1 MMKWA
6 TIWLAGV
13 AGAIGL
19 VATLAVSVAALEVPS
34 APSLDAP
41 IVDQTNTLS
50 SSDKAQL
57 SAQIAELRKQKD
69 FQIGILLIS
78 TLGTDSLEDYS
89 IRVARQ
95 WGIGEK
101 PKNSG
106 ILLLIV
112 KDDRKLRIEVG
123 SGQEGDLTDARSSRI
138 IRNTITP
145 QFREGNYVAGIG
157 AGVAEIAAAI
167 QSQPEKA
174 ATSGSENTGE
184 WIGTAIFF
192 GFIVLSWLASI
203 LGRSKSWW
211 AGGVIGA
218 GIGAVVAFFAAA
230 AVWSIV
236 LVIFLTV
243 GGLLFD
249 FVVSRNYKEH
259 RSIGDSPA
267 WWAGGDWFGGGG
279 SGSGGGGSFGGG
291 GFSGGGS
298 SGSW

>member
-1 MMKWA
+1 MKRIA
-6 TIWLAGV
+6 VWLAG
-13 AGAIGL
+13 IS
-19 VATLAVSVAALEVPS
+19 VATGLAAWWALSAHALAIPP

-41 IVDQTNTLS
+41 IVDQTGTLS
-50 SSDKAQL
+50 ASDTRELAD
-57 SAQIAELRKQKD
+57 QIAKLRAQKD
-69 FQIGILLIS
+69 FQLGILLIP

-89 IRVARQ
+89 IKVARQ

-106 ILLLIV
+106 VLLLIV

-123 SGQEGDLTDARSSRI
+123 SGQEGDLTDARASRI
-138 IRNTITP
+138 IRNVIAP
-145 QFREGNYVAGIG
+145 KFREEQYIAGIHD
-157 AGVAEIAAAI
+157 GVDEIAAAI
-167 QSQPEKA
+167 QGRPEA
-174 ATSGSENTGE
+174 ASAASAPGKDWTES
-184 WIGTAIFF
+184 IGFIVFF

-218 GIGAVVAFFAAA
+218 VVGAVVLFFAAA
-230 AVWSIV
+230 AAWSIV
-236 LVIFLTV
+236 LIVFLTV

-249 FVVSRNYKEH
+249 YIVSRNYTTH

-267 WWAGGDWFGGGG
+267 WWAGGDWFGGSG
-279 SGSGGGGSFGGG
+279 SGGGGGSFGGG

>member
-6 TIWLAGV
+6 KIWLAGV

-34 APSLDAP
+34 APSLDTP

-50 SSDKAQL
+50 PNDKAQL
-57 SAQIAELRKQKD
+57 FAQIAEFRKQKD

-106 ILLLIV
+106 VLLLIV

-145 QFREGNYVAGIG
+145 QFREGNYAAGIG
-157 AGVAEIAAAI
+157 AGIAEIAAAI
-167 QSQPEKA
+167 QSQPEK
-174 ATSGSENTGE
+174 TVTPSENSGE
-184 WIGTAIFF
+184 IIGTVAFF
-192 GFIVLSWLASI
+192 GLIVLSWLASV

-218 GIGAVVAFFAAA
+218 AIGAVVAFFAAA
-230 AVWSIV
+230 AVWSII

-249 FVVSRNYKEH
+249 FVVSRNYREH

-267 WWAGGDWFGGGG
+267 WWAGGDWFGG
-279 SGSGGGGSFGGG
+279 GSGGGGSFGGG